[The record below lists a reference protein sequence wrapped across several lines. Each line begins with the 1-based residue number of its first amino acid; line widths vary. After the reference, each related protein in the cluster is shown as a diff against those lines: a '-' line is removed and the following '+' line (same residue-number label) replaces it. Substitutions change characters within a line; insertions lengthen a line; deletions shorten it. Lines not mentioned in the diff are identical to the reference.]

1 MQPGAPGGWGPQ
13 GGQPGYGQQAPA
25 PGGYQQAP
33 APGGYQQA
41 PAPGGYQQP
50 QQPMAG
56 PGGAFAPPGGG
67 MSAEALKKGFVGAM
81 FDFSFNN
88 YVTPK
93 IVKVLYG
100 IWLLMAGLVLIGGI
114 LSGFYQFIDKY
125 GSAVA
130 GLFQIVVAP
139 FAAILI
145 MILGRVYMEVLI
157 VLFKIA
163 ENLGDIN
170 RKTKE

>member
-1 MQPGAPGGWGPQ
+1 
-13 GGQPGYGQQAPA
+13 
-25 PGGYQQAP
+25 
-33 APGGYQQA
+33 
-41 PAPGGYQQP
+41 
-50 QQPMAG
+50 MAG
-56 PGGAFAPPGGG
+56 PGGAFAPPGG

-125 GSAVA
+125 GSVVG

-139 FAAILI
+139 FAAVLI